1 MNADGSNVR
10 QLTHELG
17 YDGGAFFSDD
27 GKKIVYRSEQ
37 PQNAEEIAD
46 YKDLLSRGLIR
57 PETSKSG

>member
-27 GKKIVYRSEQ
+27 GKKIVYRSNS
-37 PQNAEEIAD
+37 QNAGGN
-46 YKDLLSRGLIR
+46 R
-57 PETSKSG
+57 